1 MNIKLEPGKLEP
13 IRTVDSRLMS
23 SNVEMTEVTGGPFW
37 KEFTPARIAGTAEFP
52 GVKEFSEMAALVQW
66 YDPIDLYNP
75 RLRKLTKALGSAWIR
90 VSGSWATKTYY
101 DFDGHTGGKA
111 PEGFQSVLTKDQWV
125 GVLEFAKAVDGKI
138 LISVGNCEGNHPNG
152 GPLDLSQ
159 AKLLFKFSADYGVP
173 IAAAEFMNEPNILEM
188 SGAPKGYTPADYV
201 RDHDRFNAWVR
212 AHYPDCLIVGPCT
225 ADSQLME
232 KGDGNTRGGAGLAEV
247 LPSCST
253 EDLMRGS
260 KVALDVFSYHCY
272 NGVSERIASVMP
284 DAHWDASQALSDDYL
299 AMAGNCARSF
309 APVRDSY
316 VPGGQIWVTESADAG
331 GGGNT
336 WGSTYLDVPRTLNEL
351 GEFATVTDGVIF
363 HNTLASSDYGFLRHS
378 TFEPRPNYFAVLLW
392 QQLMG
397 ATVYDSKIPAEEGAH
412 VYCHSRR
419 DGKDGCVYL
428 VINNSKT
435 SVTSVEL
442 PKDAVCYTLA
452 GRDGLRSSVMTLN
465 GRDLVLRANDE
476 LPELFGKTVSGKL
489 ELSPGSCAFLVL

>member
-1 MNIKLEPGKLEP
+1 MNIKLELGNLET

-23 SNVEMTEVTGGPFW
+23 YNVEMTEVTGGTFW
-37 KEFTPARIAGTAEFP
+37 KEFTPAQIAATAEFP
-52 GVKEFSEMAALVQW
+52 GVKDFSEMAGLIQW

-75 RLRKLTKALGSAWIR
+75 RLRKLAKELGSAWIR

-101 DFDGHTGGKA
+101 DFDGHTGGTA

-138 LISVGNCEGNHPNG
+138 LVSVGNCEGNHPGG

-159 AKLLFKFSADYGVP
+159 AKLLFKFSSDYGVP

-188 SGAPKGYTPADYV
+188 SGAPKGYTPVDYV
-201 RDHDRFNAWVR
+201 RDHDLFNAWVR
-212 AHYPDCLIVGPCT
+212 ENYPDCLIVGPCT

-232 KGDGNTRGGAGLAEV
+232 KGDGNTKSGAGLAEV

-260 KVALDVFSYHCY
+260 QVALDVFSYHCY

-309 APVRDSY
+309 VPVRDKY

-351 GEFATVTDGVIF
+351 GEFATITDGVI
-363 HNTLASSDYGFLRHS
+363 
-378 TFEPRPNYFAVLLW
+378 
-392 QQLMG
+392 
-397 ATVYDSKIPAEEGAH
+397 
-412 VYCHSRR
+412 
-419 DGKDGCVYL
+419 
-428 VINNSKT
+428 
-435 SVTSVEL
+435 
-442 PKDAVCYTLA
+442 YTTPWHPL
-452 GRDGLRSSVMTLN
+452 T
-465 GRDLVLRANDE
+465 
-476 LPELFGKTVSGKL
+476 TVSCGTAH
-489 ELSPGSCAFLVL
+489 LSPVPTTLLSFFGSS

>member
-1 MNIKLEPGKLEP
+1 MNIKLELGNLET

-23 SNVEMTEVTGGPFW
+23 YNVEMTEVTGGTFW
-37 KEFTPARIAGTAEFP
+37 KEFTPAQIAGTAEFP
-52 GVKEFSEMAALVQW
+52 GVKDFSEMAGLIQW

-75 RLRKLTKALGSAWIR
+75 RLRKLAKELGSAWIR

-138 LISVGNCEGNHPNG
+138 LVSVGNCEGNHPGG

-159 AKLLFKFSADYGVP
+159 AKLLFKFSSDYGVP

-188 SGAPKGYTPADYV
+188 SGAPKGYTPVDYV
-201 RDHDRFNAWVR
+201 RDHDLFNAWVR
-212 AHYPDCLIVGPCT
+212 ENYPDCLIVGPCT

-232 KGDGNTRGGAGLAEV
+232 KGNGNTKSGAGLAEV

-253 EDLMRGS
+253 EDLMRS
-260 KVALDVFSYHCY
+260 SQVALDVFSYHCY

-309 APVRDSY
+309 VPVRDKY

-351 GEFATVTDGVIF
+351 GEFATITDGVIF

-392 QQLMG
+392 
-397 ATVYDSKIPAEEGAH
+397 
-412 VYCHSRR
+412 
-419 DGKDGCVYL
+419 
-428 VINNSKT
+428 
-435 SVTSVEL
+435 
-442 PKDAVCYTLA
+442 
-452 GRDGLRSSVMTLN
+452 
-465 GRDLVLRANDE
+465 
-476 LPELFGKTVSGKL
+476 
-489 ELSPGSCAFLVL
+489 

>member
-1 MNIKLEPGKLEP
+1 MNIKLELGNLET

-23 SNVEMTEVTGGPFW
+23 YNVEMTEVTGGTFW
-37 KEFTPARIAGTAEFP
+37 KEFTPAQIAGTAEFP
-52 GVKEFSEMAALVQW
+52 GVKDFSEMAGLIQW
-66 YDPIDLYNP
+66 YDPIDLYKP
-75 RLRKLTKALGSAWIR
+75 RLRKLAKELGSAWIR
-90 VSGSWATKTYY
+90 VSGSWATMTYY
-101 DFDGHTGGKA
+101 DFDGHTGGTA

-138 LISVGNCEGNHPNG
+138 LVSVGNCEGNHPGG

-159 AKLLFKFSADYGVP
+159 AKLLFKFSSDYGVP

-188 SGAPKGYTPADYV
+188 SGAPKGYTPVDYV
-201 RDHDRFNAWVR
+201 RDHDLFNAWVR
-212 AHYPDCLIVGPCT
+212 ENYPDCLIVGPCT

-232 KGDGNTRGGAGLAEV
+232 KGDGNTKSGAGLAEV

-260 KVALDVFSYHCY
+260 QVALDVFSYHCY
-272 NGVSERIASVMP
+272 NGVSERIASIMP

-309 APVRDSY
+309 VSVRDKY

-351 GEFATVTDGVIF
+351 GEFATITDGVIF

-397 ATVYDSKIPAEEGAH
+397 NTVYDSKIPTAEGAH
-412 VYCHSRR
+412 VFCHSRK
-419 DGKDGCVYL
+419 DGKDGCVYMI
-428 VINNSKT
+428 INNSET
-435 SVTSVEL
+435 ETTLVEL
-442 PKDAVCYTLA
+442 PQEAVCYKLA
-452 GRDGLRSSVMTLN
+452 GKDGLRSSVMTLN
-465 GRDLVLRANDE
+465 GRDLVLGEDSE
-476 LPELFGKTVSGKL
+476 LPDLSGETVSGKI
-489 ELSPGSCAFLVL
+489 ELAPGTCTFIIM